1 MKHPLSTTALLIF
14 LFVCAQ
20 LVGVAL
26 LSLNISDISIDQ
38 NGVRS
43 VKHDTTVVGDRP
55 ETSGSGSLLYIVIG
69 VAVGTALML
78 VIIKFKLIRFWKA
91 WFLFAVWLSTSIALD
106 VIIPGTMALILCFI
120 VAVWKVYYP
129 NAVVHNMT
137 EIFMYAGIA
146 ILIAPLFTIWW
157 AIALLAII
165 SVYDMI
171 AVWQSKH
178 MVVMAEAQRENKLF
192 AGLYIPRRNKESAS
206 KTIDTRTTQRAVPVA
221 APITRMIRTT
231 NAAGKRVTKRIVMD
245 EPPAPPSMKRTGKDN
260 AKNDVTTTSTTSGGT
275 KSGAIL
281 GGGDIAFPLIFSG
294 VVMDWA
300 IVQGTSPMIALY
312 QTLAVTVGATA
323 ALTLLFV
330 FAKKDRY
337 YPAMP
342 FISAGCLVG
351 FAIVWL
357 MHII

>member
-26 LSLNISDISIDQ
+26 LSLNIGDITTDQ
-38 NGVRS
+38 DGVRS

-55 ETSGSGSLLYIVIG
+55 ETSGGGSLLYIVIG

-106 VIIPGTMALILCFI
+106 VIIPGTIALIVCFI

-129 NAVVHNMT
+129 NAIVHNMT

-146 ILIAPLFTIWW
+146 ILIAPLFTLWW

-192 AGLYIPRRNKESAS
+192 AGLYIPRRDTTPRPT
-206 KTIDTRTTQRAVPVA
+206 KTPTLTDATRTDTHKPQHA
-221 APITRMIRTT
+221 APTTRMVKTT
-231 NAAGKRVTKRIVMD
+231 DAAGKRVTKHIVMD
-245 EPPAPPSMKRTGKDN
+245 EPPAPPSTTRTGKDD
-260 AKNDVTTTSTTSGGT
+260 AAGGT

-294 VVMDWA
+294 VVMDWT
-300 IVQGTSPMIALY
+300 ITQGTSQMLALY
-312 QTLAVTVGATA
+312 QTLAVTIGATA

-342 FISAGCLVG
+342 FLSAGCLFG

-357 MHII
+357 LQLR